1 MRTEAV
7 EDYLKAIY
15 EIRQRKG
22 RASTTTLAQRL
33 SLAPPPVT
41 NVVKKLAILQLV
53 DYKPY
58 RDVVLT
64 QPGHRIALE
73 LIRRHRLVEPTWRRY
88 WTFRGV
94 KFTLKW

>member
-1 MRTEAV
+1 
-7 EDYLKAIY
+7 
-15 EIRQRKG
+15 
-22 RASTTTLAQRL
+22 
-33 SLAPPPVT
+33 
-41 NVVKKLAILQLV
+41 
-53 DYKPY
+53 
-58 RDVVLT
+58 VVLT